1 MSQLR
6 VDSITNEIGTGSPS
20 LPNGLIVGDINYPA
34 TGPLSNRNKIING
47 AMVIDQ
53 RNAGAAVTVNS
64 TTVQYPVDRFL
75 GRGQNSDGVFTLQ
88 PDASA
93 PAGFTK
99 SIKATVTTADASIG
113 ADQWYAIQQRVEGN
127 NIADLGWGTASAK
140 AVTLSFWVRSSLTGT
155 FGGFLWNASFNR
167 GYVFNY
173 SVSVADTWEQKTV
186 TISGDTT
193 GTWGVENGV
202 GLTLGWSLGA
212 GTNYETSAGS
222 WGATVRAQSSG
233 NTNLIATSGATF
245 YITGVQLEAGDTA
258 TPFEHRSYGQELALC
273 QRYFCKTYNIDTVP
287 GAGSSLGFSGAL
299 RTTSIATTSYMSFGN
314 WRFPVS
320 MRVNPTIITYNP
332 RTGVTNGFTGDSNDF
347 SGVAASAI
355 GQSGVEV
362 RVGGP
367 QSIGTDVFISV
378 AATASAEL

>member
-1 MSQLR
+1 MAVSTI
-6 VDSITNEIGTGSPS
+6 D
-20 LPNGLIVGDINYPA
+20 PNGLNIGQIGG
-34 TGPLSNRNKIING
+34 TRNRIING

-273 QRYFCKTYNIDTVP
+273 QRYYAEIYAAFTGPTNASDWEFSYQHPVEMRAAPSRSLKAGFAID
-287 GAGSSLGFSGAL
+287 GGGSGAIFDHGKL
-299 RTTSIATTSYMSFGN
+299 NFSFKN
-314 WRFPVS
+314 N
-320 MRVNPTIITYNP
+320 VNG
-332 RTGVTNGFTGDSNDF
+332 RQWF
-347 SGVAASAI
+347 
-355 GQSGVEV
+355 
-362 RVGGP
+362 
-367 QSIGTDVFISV
+367 GTFILN
-378 AATASAEL
+378 AEL